1 MTEASEAMDKRLA
14 GPVELRDF
22 LDRAGSLTL
31 ADRRAL
37 VAQALVLIE
46 QNYVHLPLKVAMHA
60 VNPVQRLRLLALRL
74 GRQGEASMDPEWRFH
89 AELSQIFHSVRDLH
103 TNYLLPEP
111 FAGRIAYL
119 PYQVEE
125 YYEGQERHYVV
136 ARVVAGFA
144 AQGFGPGVRV
154 THWNGVPIDRT
165 RDGCSPR
172 CPRAA
177 WRCGSPARGTSW
189 PCAPICSTGPT
200 STWTAGR
207 GRRPT

>member
-14 GPVELRDF
+14 GSVELRDF

-74 GRQGEASMDPEWRFH
+74 GRQSEASMDPEWRFH
-89 AELSQIFHSVRDLH
+89 AELSQIFH
-103 TNYLLPEP
+103 
-111 FAGRIAYL
+111 F
-119 PYQVEE
+119 EE

-177 WRCGSPARGTSW
+177 WRCGSPARGTS
-189 PCAPICSTGPT
+189 
-200 STWTAGR
+200 
-207 GRRPT
+207 